1 MLWRIVMFKFR
12 FNKYIVCFILLLT
25 MIATTQA
32 AVTQKKCTQNLKVGL
47 KAWQLVS
54 YCGKPNDTTVVYKD
68 AEKKQTYNI
77 YQYVLN
83 ETICF
88 YNPAQDNIVCSKA
101 NALPVKL
108 YFHQNHL
115 HKIDLGHDNV
125 TDLFLKFNQKIVL
138 GDSEEH
144 VRALWGAPKQL
155 TQQSLR
161 IPVLIETWDYSDK
174 HVTITDGVVSS
185 INKK

>member
-1 MLWRIVMFKFR
+1 MFKFR
-12 FNKYIVCFILLLT
+12 INKYILCLTLSLT
-25 MIATTQA
+25 MIATAQA

-47 KAWQLVS
+47 KAWQLVA
-54 YCGKPNDTTVVYKD
+54 YCGKPHDTATAYKD
-68 AEKKQTYNI
+68 AKTKKEYNI

-88 YNPAQDNIVCSKA
+88 YNPAQDKIVCSKA

-108 YFHQNHL
+108 YFHENYL
-115 HKIDLGHDNV
+115 HKIDLGRDNV

-144 VRALWGAPKQL
+144 VRTLWGAPKQL

-161 IPVLIETWDYSDK
+161 IPVLTETWDYSDK
-174 HVTITDGVVSS
+174 HVTITDGVVSR
-185 INKK
+185 IDKK